1 MYLSHKGTDYYRTII
16 YAFSFQVFNSKRT
29 SGRHN
34 VVDLWI
40 PMQTSV
46 LTRRGIWVLIIVIY
60 WSLSAPFMLYFW
72 TVVTLFL
79 ICTFYY
85 LCKIENYTKYNLYDK
100 MRIMYGCIKLM
111 PFIKLFIMRNKHHES
126 TTSLALTLIL

>member
-1 MYLSHKGTDYYRTII
+1 MKPQYCWFQVKSLKLCISLIKVQITTII

-46 LTRRGIWVLIIVIY
+46 LTGRGICVLIIVIY
-60 WSLSAPFMLYFW
+60 WSLSAPFMPYFW
-72 TVVTLFL
+72 TMVTLFL
-79 ICTFYY
+79 CTFFY
-85 LCKIENYTKYNLYDK
+85 LCKIENYTQIQFIWQNEDYVW
-100 MRIMYGCIKLM
+100 MYWINAIHKAVYYE
-111 PFIKLFIMRNKHHES
+111 K
-126 TTSLALTLIL
+126 